1 MITLL
6 LPSTFEKIM
15 VCNNN
20 NFIFNKHNYYYYDY
34 YYYDYFVIIM
44 LLNRQRD
51 CLQIIFYY
59 TLNHDFLTSW

>member
-20 NFIFNKHNYYYYDY
+20 NFIFNKHNYSICNHYVTQQTKRL
-34 YYYDYFVIIM
+34 FTNNF
-44 LLNRQRD
+44 LL
-51 CLQIIFYY
+51 
-59 TLNHDFLTSW
+59 HSES